1 MIVTGSVVLFAVF
14 MLIPWDFGS
23 YFVCMLLPIGYMMMC
38 GGFCAECG
46 ERHRAAAYAGMGFA
60 AVYTV
65 LVLLVYFA
73 QTTAVRLDS
82 LDEQAMRMLDYGKG
96 GLFFYYDLLG
106 YGMMALSTF
115 FIGLTVGVRDGAD
128 RWLKRLMLGHGVFFF
143 SCLLMPMTGMLSG
156 EGNGVGG
163 TIALEVWCAYFTPI
177 GVLSFVHFRKSRI

>member
-1 MIVTGSVVLFAVF
+1 MVPPA
-14 MLIPWDFGS
+14 
-23 YFVCMLLPIGYMMMC
+23 
-38 GGFCAECG
+38 
-46 ERHRAAAYAGMGFA
+46 
-60 AVYTV
+60 

-115 FIGLTVGVRDGAD
+115 FMGLTVGVRDGAD
-128 RWLKRLMLGHGVFFF
+128 RWLKGLMLGHGVFFF

-156 EGNGVGG
+156 EGNGGGG
-163 TIALEVWCAYFTPI
+163 TIALEVWCAELHHP
-177 GVLSFVHFRKSRI
+177 GQVQSVHPVRLFPVQEGQLHTGTREATRPSRG